1 MHLDRRARTPIRAQ
15 KLEARPPASAQRN
28 TLRKLSSNRV
38 NSVIESNLIDW
49 NAFINDDFDAYFK
62 ACAMA
67 LLNAIE
73 FAMGKSISDR
83 GTEETVKRFG
93 CSLE

>member
-1 MHLDRRARTPIRAQ
+1 M
-15 KLEARPPASAQRN
+15 
-28 TLRKLSSNRV
+28 
-38 NSVIESNLIDW
+38 NSVIESNLNDW

-67 LLNAIE
+67 LLDAIE

>member
-1 MHLDRRARTPIRAQ
+1 MIKRRIKYEQ
-15 KLEARPPASAQRN
+15 
-28 TLRKLSSNRV
+28 
-38 NSVIESNLIDW
+38 IEL
-49 NAFINDDFDAYFK
+49 INDDFDAYFK

-67 LLNAIE
+67 LLDAIE

>member
-1 MHLDRRARTPIRAQ
+1 M
-15 KLEARPPASAQRN
+15 
-28 TLRKLSSNRV
+28 

-49 NAFINDDFDAYFK
+49 NAFINDDLDAYFK

-67 LLNAIE
+67 LLDAIE

-93 CSLE
+93 CPLE

>member
-1 MHLDRRARTPIRAQ
+1 M
-15 KLEARPPASAQRN
+15 
-28 TLRKLSSNRV
+28 
-38 NSVIESNLIDW
+38 NSVIKSNLIDW

-62 ACAMA
+62 ACTIS
-67 LLNAIE
+67 LLDAIE
-73 FAMGKSISDR
+73 FAMGKFISDR